1 MKLIPLL
8 ALTLSIA
15 ACSDG
20 SQGERHESP
29 RAEPAAPPPAAEADK
44 ARTSPARPAAA
55 GRTAEPIEDKEAR
68 AAADGPVRQEAAR
81 TGVNADAAVLQDFK
95 SRVDQYLKIHK
106 DAAKGPARLKETNDP
121 AEITKAQ
128 DALSA
133 RIRAARA
140 GAKHGDIFT
149 AEISTAFR
157 RLLAPEM
164 KGEEGRDTKE
174 VLKTDAPPTASVAFK
189 VNAKYPEGQPLPTT
203 PANVLLNL
211 PRLPEPL
218 QYRIIGRHLVL
229 LDSAADLVVDYIPN
243 AIK

>member
-1 MKLIPLL
+1 MKLILLLTL
-8 ALTLSIA
+8 ALFTA
-15 ACSDG
+15 ACSDRPD
-20 SQGERHESP
+20 GERQQ
-29 RAEPAAPPPAAEADK
+29 AANTEPAPPSPAAAEKPTPPA
-44 ARTSPARPAAA
+44 PPAAA
-55 GRTAEPIEDKEAR
+55 GGKAEPIEEREAR
-68 AAADGPVRQEAAR
+68 AAADGPVKQEAAR
-81 TGVNADAAVLQDFK
+81 AGVNADAAVLQDFK
-95 SRVDQYLKIHK
+95 ARVDQYLKIHK
-106 DAAKGPARLKETNDP
+106 EAAKGPARLKESNDP

-128 DALSA
+128 DTLSA

-140 GAKHGDIFT
+140 DAKHGDVFT
-149 AEISTAFR
+149 PEISTQFR

-164 KGEEGRDTKE
+164 KGEDGQDTKK
-174 VLKTDAPPTASVAFK
+174 VLKTDAPPAATVAFK

>member
-1 MKLIPLL
+1 MKLIRLL
-8 ALTLSIA
+8 ALTLFIA
-15 ACSDG
+15 SCSD
-20 SQGERHESP
+20 
-29 RAEPAAPPPAAEADK
+29 RAEVERQEPKAE
-44 ARTSPARPAAA
+44 PARPAAA
-55 GRTAEPIEDKEAR
+55 EAEKARTPPAPPAAPARKTEPIEDKEAR
-68 AAADGPVRQEAAR
+68 AAADGPVRQEAGR

-95 SRVDQYLKIHK
+95 ARVDQYLKIHK
-106 DAAKGPARLKETNDP
+106 NAAKGPARLKESNNP
-121 AEITKAQ
+121 AEITNAQ
-128 DALSA
+128 DTLSA

-164 KGEEGRDTKE
+164 KGEDGRDTKA
-174 VLKTDAPPTASVAFK
+174 VMKTDAPPTTSVAFK

-203 PANVLLNL
+203 PANVLLKL

>member
-8 ALTLSIA
+8 ALTVLIA
-15 ACSDG
+15 ACSDRAEV
-20 SQGERHESP
+20 ERQEAP
-29 RAEPAAPPPAAEADK
+29 KAEPAAAPAAGDAEK
-44 ARTSPARPAAA
+44 ERTPPERPAAA
-55 GRTAEPIEDKEAR
+55 GRKAEPIEDKEAR

-81 TGVNADAAVLQDFK
+81 AGVNADAAVLQDFK
-95 SRVDQYLKIHK
+95 ARVDQYLKIHK
-106 DAAKGPARLKETNDP
+106 EAAKGPARLKETSDP
-121 AEITKAQ
+121 AEITNAQ
-128 DALSA
+128 DALGA

-140 GAKHGDIFT
+140 GAKHGDVFT
-149 AEISTAFR
+149 PEISTEFR
-157 RLLAPEM
+157 QLLAPEM
-164 KGEEGRDTKE
+164 KGEDGRDTKA
-174 VLKTDAPPTASVAFK
+174 VLKTDAPPAASVAFK